1 MYQFVSFFE
10 IEAGYRCN
18 NKYVSIPPSVLSIL
32 NMKQKRKVNKQYQ
45 LISFYLFIYLPK
57 SKKKEILNP
66 VLAKSA
72 EKLANTLK
80 RDREFNDMLEKKEIK
95 DVNFDDNLLKN
106 T

>member
-1 MYQFVSFFE
+1 M
-10 IEAGYRCN
+10 
-18 NKYVSIPPSVLSIL
+18 
-32 NMKQKRKVNKQYQ
+32 
-45 LISFYLFIYLPK
+45 
-57 SKKKEILNP
+57 
-66 VLAKSA
+66 LAKSA